1 MAQDIQGM
9 LVRIEATTAQL
20 RQEMK
25 RADAAVANATKG
37 IDKELSLVDKAFERM
52 GLSAE
57 KSKRVAVS
65 AMKNIGTAIGAAAAA
80 GAAGLATLVVK
91 TAESA
96 REIQNMSR
104 VANASTTEF
113 QRYAAGAKTVG
124 VEQDKLADILKDVND
139 RVGDFLST
147 GGGEMK
153 DFFENIA
160 PRIGVTAEQFR
171 KLSGPQALQLFY
183 SSLEK
188 ANLSQAEMTFYMEAM
203 ANDTTALI
211 PLLKNGGAGFK
222 EMGDQAQAMGAVLSD
237 LEIKQ
242 LEEFTRS
249 TDEMK
254 LAFRGASNQITTDL
268 LPTIKDL
275 TGLLKDP
282 ATVDAARVMASGVG
296 QALVYIVE
304 RSVDAINWMRRLKG
318 EIADNDIALL
328 EAEIKRVTGMLDG
341 SVLDR
346 TILFGRDGVVEYY
359 DDDELNAE
367 LVKLVVAVNKA
378 KAEAAKG
385 PVKIDIET
393 PKLDGLP
400 PLLKTTATSAT
411 GAAEAIKKV
420 DKALKDIDA
429 DGPGKA
435 IAEYQKQFDD
445 LHDSLNPAEVAAR
458 EYGKQQDLL
467 NDIIARGGESADK
480 ARGDLVKLKEQYEE
494 NNRETSQWAQLTED
508 AFERVSERGADM
520 WEGFSES
527 GKFSFDSLLDVA
539 RRWAAEMANAVTIKP
554 LLTSLGNAVM
564 GTNNQGGIGQV
575 WGSLLGGSSGSGGG
589 TDMLGTLNQ
598 ARSLYSTIGT
608 AQSLWPAL
616 SGGYASGGFGGA
628 LNAGASA
635 IGGMFGLGSGAAASM
650 AAGSTAAGYTGAAY
664 ASWAA
669 AQGAAGAGAAAAG
682 AGGLGAGMMA
692 KIGAMA
698 SNPVGW
704 FIAAITG
711 MYQSGKLFDA
721 GVRIS
726 GDRTGDYDDDA
737 SLLGR
742 TAWAPFRVAGTA
754 IEKMDKLIASVVGD
768 KTAAMITG
776 SPITQFVMDKLGAGL
791 FGGQWQTK
799 DMGIGLGVEGG
810 AFGVE
815 QYESQKKK
823 GGWFKSDKKRTLWSE
838 LDPETAAALQQTYD
852 TTKAGVSSIFESL
865 SLTLD
870 EGSLAG
876 LQLARE
882 KISTNGKTEE
892 EIQEAVSEWF
902 LSLSEAMNTELN
914 KVFGTGLD
922 YDLAGMQAF
931 VGNLKGVNE
940 VIRYLNVDMYDMT
953 VAGGKLAESLSAA
966 SGGLDA
972 LANNS
977 QTYYG
982 AFFTDAEKVED
993 TIDSI
998 KRAFESADV
1007 ELAASREAYRAM
1019 VEDIDLTSEAGQQM
1033 FATMMALS
1041 GQAAQ
1046 YFSIVEQQAA
1056 QKAAEAAA
1064 LLMGSVNTAYASL
1077 QRSIAAQQREIQQA
1091 ATSTAANINVLTGV
1105 SNSLDAALRKL
1116 RGTSDDTVRMLRAQ
1130 ATMTLQGA
1138 LVTARAGG
1146 SLADYAGL
1154 QDALDVAS
1162 NMDTALY
1169 GSLEQFEREQGRTA
1183 NLVAELEKVNGKQ
1196 LTAEEQMLE
1205 QYEKQLSA
1213 LDQQLAFAQAQLDA
1227 LNGIDNSVKSVEAAI
1242 AAMNGAVVAALAGMA
1257 DGLASKNTAGNNA
1270 ALIDSVYQ
1278 SVLGRKTDD
1287 AGAAFWQQQLASGNL
1302 DYDQLAKAI
1311 ANDASKNANDPGA
1324 GSAADYLSNQGG
1336 LSVQDQVE
1344 AAYRATLGRSAD
1356 SAGESYWM
1364 DQISSGGMSVAEMI
1378 AAIERDAKINGEIP
1392 GFASG
1397 GFTGYGDKFDPAGIV
1412 HKGEVVW
1419 SQSDIAKWGG
1429 VGAVEAMRQGG
1440 PELEVTGPSRI
1451 YNASQTAAMM
1461 GSGGSTEEL
1470 RALRAEV
1477 SGLRSALG
1485 AIAKYTESTAYGVRQ
1500 MNEIGL
1506 PQGEAA

>member
-1 MAQDIQGM
+1 MAKDIQGM
-9 LVRIEATTAQL
+9 LIQIEASTAQL

-37 IDKELSLVDKAFERM
+37 IDRELSLVDKAFERM

-96 REIQNMSR
+96 REIQNLSR

-124 VEQDKLADILKDVND
+124 IEQDKLSDILKDVND
-139 RVGDFLST
+139 RVGDFLTT

-359 DDDELNAE
+359 DDAELNAE

-378 KAEAAKG
+378 KADASKG
-385 PVKIDIET
+385 PVKIEIEA
-393 PKLDGLP
+393 PNLGNLP
-400 PLLKTTATSAT
+400 PLLKSTSTSAD
-411 GAAEAIKKV
+411 GAAKAIEKV
-420 DKALKDIDA
+420 DKALDGVDA
-429 DGPGKA
+429 DGPAKA
-435 IAEYQKQFDD
+435 IKEFKDRFDD

-458 EYGKQQDLL
+458 KYKDQQEFL
-467 NDIIARGGESADK
+467 NEVIARGGDEAVK
-480 ARGDLVKLKEQYEE
+480 ATRDLDLLREQYEA
-494 NNRETSQWAQLTED
+494 NNHATSEWAQWTEGALDRVDGAFADAWRNIGDGFSSFRDSLTD
-508 AFERVSERGADM
+508 AFKQMLAELAHMAITKPIIMQLGASM
-520 WEGFSES
+520 
-527 GKFSFDSLLDVA
+527 
-539 RRWAAEMANAVTIKP
+539 
-554 LLTSLGNAVM
+554 
-564 GTNNQGGIGQV
+564 GIGNGTQGNNGI

-589 TDMLGTLNQ
+589 GTDVLGTVNQ
-598 ARSLYSTIGT
+598 ARSLYSAYGT
-608 AQSLWPAL
+608 ASSLWPAL

-628 LNAGASA
+628 LSAGVSG
-635 IGGMFGLGSGAAASM
+635 IGSMFGLGSGAAASM

-692 KIGAMA
+692 KLGAMA

-711 MYQSGKLFDA
+711 MYQSGKLFDS
-721 GVRIS
+721 GIRIS
-726 GDRTGDYDDDA
+726 GDKIGDYDDDTNG
-737 SLLGR
+737 LGKV
-742 TAWAPFRVAGTA
+742 AWAPFRVAATA
-754 IEKMDKLIASVVGD
+754 IEKMDKLLASVVGD
-768 KTAAMITG
+768 KTAAMLTG
-776 SPITQFVMDKLGAGL
+776 SPITEFVMEKLGSKL
-791 FGGQWQTK
+791 FGGAWETK
-799 DMGIGLGVEGG
+799 DGGVEFGASGG
-810 AFGVE
+810 DFSAR
-815 QYESQKKK
+815 QYIDQKKD
-823 GGWFKSDKKRTLWSE
+823 GGWFSSSKKRTKYSA
-838 LDPETAAALQQTYD
+838 LDEETLSGLQDVYAETQ
-852 TTKAGVSSIFESL
+852 ASVASIFESL
-865 SLTLD
+865 SLTVE
-870 EGSLAG
+870 EGSLDG
-876 LQLARE
+876 LNLARKKIKTKGKSQE
-882 KISTNGKTEE
+882 KIS
-892 EIQEAVSEWF
+892 EAINAWF
-902 LSLSEAMNTELN
+902 GTAAEAMTAELN
-914 KVFGTGLD
+914 KVFSTGLD

-931 VGNLKGVNE
+931 VGNLQGVNE
-940 VIRYLNVDMYDMT
+940 VLRYLDVSMYDAS
-953 VAGGKLAESLSAA
+953 VAGGKLAESLSLAA
-966 SGGLDA
+966 GGLDA
-972 LANNS
+972 LATNS
-977 QTYYG
+977 QTYYA

-998 KRAFESADV
+998 TRTFESADV

-1019 VEDIDLTSEAGQQM
+1019 VEDIDLTTEAGQEM
-1033 FATMMALS
+1033 FATLMALS
-1041 GQAAQ
+1041 GQAAT

-1056 QKAAEAAA
+1056 QAAQVAQA
-1064 LLMGSVNTAYASL
+1064 LLGANVNSAYGTL
-1077 QRSIAAQQREIQQA
+1077 QRSIQTERDRLTRNYQAQLAAEQQA
-1091 ATSTAANINVLTGV
+1091 ASARSSAYADMTSTA
-1105 SNSLDAALRKL
+1105 NSSVQALRGLDSALDRALKTL
-1116 RGTSDDTVRMLRAQ
+1116 LGTSDTAVEMMRKQ
-1130 ATMTLQGA
+1130 A
-1138 LVTARAGG
+1138 V
-1146 SLADYAGL
+1146 SLL
-1154 QDALDVAS
+1154 QDALTVGRSGKSLAGVEGLEDALDAAS
-1162 NMDTALY
+1162 RVDTAIY
-1169 GSLEQFEREQGRTA
+1169 GSLTDFEREQGRTA
-1183 NLVAELEKVNGKQ
+1183 NLIAELEAINGKQ
-1196 LTAEEQMLE
+1196 LTAEEQLLA
-1205 QYEKQLSA
+1205 QLQASSAALQGSIGGVSSA
-1213 LDQQLAFAQAQLDA
+1213 LTAEYERAMAALDEELAAAQSQLDA
-1227 LNGIDNSVKSVEAAI
+1227 LNGIDNSVLT
-1242 AAMNGAVVAALAGMA
+1242 VAAAVAQMSA
-1257 DGLASKNTAGNNA
+1257 AVTA
-1270 ALIDSVYQ
+1270 ALNSQTGTTGNSAMIDQLYKSITGSGADSEGQ
-1278 SVLGRKTDD
+1278 AHWQGRLSAGDTYTDLISALKLQ
-1287 AGAAFWQQQLASGNL
+1287 AGAAA
-1302 DYDQLAKAI
+1302 YD
-1311 ANDASKNANDPGA
+1311 P
-1324 GSAADYLSNQGG
+1324 AADTQAIIERLKWQAATGVPAFARGGFHAGG
-1336 LSVQDQVE
+1336 LRLV
-1344 AAYRATLGRSAD
+1344 
-1356 SAGESYWM
+1356 GES
-1364 DQISSGGMSVAEMI
+1364 
-1378 AAIERDAKINGEIP
+1378 
-1392 GFASG
+1392 
-1397 GFTGYGDKFDPAGIV
+1397 
-1412 HKGEVVW
+1412 
-1419 SQSDIAKWGG
+1419 
-1429 VGAVEAMRQGG
+1429 G

-1451 YNASQTAAMM
+1451 YSASQTAAML
-1461 GSGGSTEEL
+1461 GGGGSTEEL
-1470 RALRAEV
+1470 RALRGEV
-1477 SGLRSALG
+1477 AGLRSALG

-1506 PQGEAA
+1506 PQEEAA

>member
-37 IDKELSLVDKAFERM
+37 IDRELSLVDKAFERM

-124 VEQDKLADILKDVND
+124 IEQDKLADILKDVND

-160 PRIGVTAEQFR
+160 PQVGVTAEQFR

-359 DDDELNAE
+359 DDAELNAE

-385 PVKIDIET
+385 PVKIDIEA
-393 PKLDGLP
+393 PKLDALP
-400 PLLKTTATSAT
+400 PTLQSTTTSAN
-411 GAAEAIKKV
+411 GAAKAIEKV
-420 DKALKDIDA
+420 DKALDGVDA
-429 DGPGKA
+429 DGPAKA
-435 IAEYQKQFDD
+435 IKEFKDRFDD

-458 EYGKQQDLL
+458 KYADQQKFL
-467 NDIIARGGESADK
+467 NEVIAHGGENAVK
-480 ARGDLVKLKEQYEE
+480 AVRDLELLREQYEE
-494 NNRETSQWAQLTED
+494 NTRETSQWAQLTEE

-520 WEGFSES
+520 WEGFFES

-539 RRWAAEMANAVTIKP
+539 RRWAAEMANALTIKP
-554 LLTSLGNAVM
+554 LLTSLGNAVL
-564 GTNNQGGIGQV
+564 GTNTAGGIGDV
-575 WGSLLGGSSGSGGG
+575 WGSLLGGGSASGGG
-589 TDMLGTLNQ
+589 GIGGALQAANTGRGLISSFGTV
-598 ARSLYSTIGT
+598 
-608 AQSLWPAL
+608 QSLWPAL
-616 SGGYASGGFGGA
+616 QGGWGSGGFGGMLSAGGSA
-628 LNAGASA
+628 LGS
-635 IGGMFGLGSGAAASM
+635 MFGLGSGAAGSM
-650 AAGSTAAGYTGAAY
+650 AAGSTAAGYGGAGYAQWVAAQSAGSTGA
-664 ASWAA
+664 
-669 AQGAAGAGAAAAG
+669 GV
-682 AGGLGAGMMA
+682 GGGILSSMGGMLSNPVTWIVAGMMA
-692 KIGAMA
+692 
-698 SNPVGW
+698 SN
-704 FIAAITG
+704 
-711 MYQSGKLFDA
+711 KLWDD

-726 GDRTGDYDDDA
+726 GKDTSKLNTGSRGAVGDV
-737 SLLGR
+737 
-742 TAWAPFRVAGTA
+742 AWAPFTAGSYAVELMDKSLSFVADPLNLFGD
-754 IEKMDKLIASVVGD
+754 KMDKLVAVL
-768 KTAAMITG
+768 TG
-776 SPITQFVMDKLGAGL
+776 SPVTQAITNFIGKGL
-791 FGGQWQTK
+791 FGGGWEVKNYGLALGAINGGLTGQAYRDEKK
-799 DMGIGLGVEGG
+799 D
-810 AFGVE
+810 
-815 QYESQKKK
+815 
-823 GGWFKSDKKRTLWSE
+823 GGWFSSDKKRTRYSA
-838 LDPETAAALQQTYD
+838 LDPETLAALQD
-852 TTKAGVSSIFESL
+852 TFDATKSGVAGIFEAL
-865 SLTLD
+865 SFNVE

-882 KISTNGKTEE
+882 KISTKGKTEE
-892 EIQEAVSEWF
+892 EIKEAVGEWF
-902 LSLSEAMNTELN
+902 EKAANSMTAELN
-914 KVFGTGLD
+914 RVFNTGLD
-922 YDLAGMQAF
+922 LDLDGMQAF
-931 VGNLKGVNE
+931 VGNLLGVND
-940 VIRYLNVDMYDMT
+940 VLRYLDVGMYEAS
-953 VAGGKLAESLSAA
+953 VAGGKLAEALSLAA
-966 SGGLDA
+966 GGLDA
-972 LANNS
+972 LAANS
-977 QTYYG
+977 QTYYA
-982 AFFTDAEKVED
+982 AFFSEAEKVED

-998 KRAFESADV
+998 KRTFETADV
-1007 ELAASREAYRAM
+1007 ELASSRQAYREM
-1019 VEDIDLTSEAGQQM
+1019 VEDIDLTTEAGREM

-1056 QKAAEAAA
+1056 QKAAEATA
-1064 LLMGSVNTAYASL
+1064 LLVGAVDKSYAAL
-1077 QRSIAAQQREIQQA
+1077 QRSIAAQQRDLQESA
-1091 ATSTAANINVLTGV
+1091 GKAANNINALTGIG
-1105 SNSLDAALRKL
+1105 NSLDAALKRL
-1116 RGTSDDTVRMLRAQ
+1116 RGTSDETVKSLRAQ
-1130 ATMTLQGA
+1130 AVMTLNSA

-1146 SLADYAGL
+1146 SLAGFAGL
-1154 QDALDVAS
+1154 QDALNVAS
-1162 NMDTALY
+1162 ELDTALY

-1183 NLVAELEKVNGKQ
+1183 NLIAELEKVNGKQ
-1196 LTAEEQMLE
+1196 LTAEEELLKK
-1205 QYEKQLSA
+1205 YETQLSK
-1213 LDQQLAFAQAQLDA
+1213 LDAQLAFAQAQLDA
-1227 LNGIDNSVKSVEAAI
+1227 LNGVDSSILSVAEAI
-1242 AAMNGAVVAALAGMA
+1242 QAMNTSVVAALAAMGGDTGKNA
-1257 DGLASKNTAGNNA
+1257 TPGNVGTLA
-1270 ALIDSVYQ
+1270 DSVYR
-1278 SVLGRKTDD
+1278 SVLGREAD
-1287 AGAAFWQQQLASGNL
+1287 AGGLAYWQGQVASGAIRL
-1302 DYDQLAKAI
+1302 DQLEQAI
-1311 ANDASKNANDPGA
+1311 KNAA
-1324 GSAADYLSNQGG
+1324 R
-1336 LSVQDQVE
+1336 E
-1344 AAYRATLGRSAD
+1344 
-1356 SAGESYWM
+1356 
-1364 DQISSGGMSVAEMI
+1364 
-1378 AAIERDAKINGEIP
+1378 NGEIP
-1392 GFASG
+1392 AFASG
-1397 GFTGYGDKFDPAGIV
+1397 GFHSGGMRLV
-1412 HKGEVVW
+1412 GE
-1419 SQSDIAKWGG
+1419 Q
-1429 VGAVEAMRQGG
+1429 G

-1451 YNASQTAAMM
+1451 YSASQTAAML
-1461 GSGGSTEEL
+1461 GGGDST
-1470 RALRAEV
+1470 RALASLQQSVERQGDA
-1477 SGLRSALG
+1477 LRS
-1485 AIAKYTESTAYGVRQ
+1485 IAKHTMQTAKRVEFLERWDYD
-1500 MNEIGL
+1500 GL
-1506 PQGEAA
+1506 PTERDVA